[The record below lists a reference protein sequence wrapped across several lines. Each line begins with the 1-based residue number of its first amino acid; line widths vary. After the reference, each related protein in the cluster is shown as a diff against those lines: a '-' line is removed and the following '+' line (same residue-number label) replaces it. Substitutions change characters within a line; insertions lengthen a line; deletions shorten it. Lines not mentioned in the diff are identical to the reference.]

1 MIAIT
6 GISGY
11 IGCHL
16 SHMLEQ
22 NKTSHKGLIRKNT
35 KKEDLAILDKRKVP
49 YSLVDF
55 TDELS
60 IYNALDGVD
69 YIVHLVGSI
78 YKPKNMSMDT
88 MHKDITG
95 NLIAAARRR
104 GIKKVVYVSA
114 LGSKLEAPS
123 DYHRTK
129 ALAEMEIKGS
139 GLPFVILQPSLI
151 FGKVYGYRNSKLIA
165 RLGQSI
171 QKLPFIPVLGSG
183 QNKLQPLYILDLVR
197 CICDSLKDD
206 KTNITIELGGP
217 KVMPFEDIA
226 RLIAKA
232 AGQDQKKCVHIPI
245 PVARVLA
252 SIMETISAQPKITRD
267 QVKMIHFDNIC
278 SSDTMRTIF
287 PFKATAMDDVVD
299 KLL

>member
-16 SHMLEQ
+16 SHELEQ
-22 NKTSHKGLIRKNT
+22 NKIPHKGLIRTSTSKD
-35 KKEDLAILDKRKVP
+35 DLTILDQRKIP

-60 IYNALDGVD
+60 LYNALDRVD

-78 YKPKNMSMDT
+78 YKPKHMTMDT

-95 NLIAAARRR
+95 NLLAAARRR
-104 GIKKVVYVSA
+104 GVKKVVYVSA

-129 ALAEMEIKGS
+129 TLAEMEIKGS
-139 GLPFVILQPSLI
+139 GIPYVILQPSLI
-151 FGKVYGYRNSKLIA
+151 FGKQYGHRNSKLIA

-197 CICDSLKDD
+197 CIRESLADD

-217 KVMPFEDIA
+217 NVMPFEDIA

-232 AGQDQKKCVHIPI
+232 TGQDQKKCVHIPL

-252 SIMETISAQPKITRD
+252 RIMETLSAQPKITRD
-267 QVKMIHFDNIC
+267 QVKMVHFDNVC

-287 PFKATAMDDVVD
+287 PFKTTPMDDVLD
-299 KLL
+299 TLL